1 MNNMNQIGIN
11 NNFGMNQMGMNYIG
25 FNNMGNEFLWDK

>member
-25 FNNMGNEFLWDK
+25 FNNMGNEFL